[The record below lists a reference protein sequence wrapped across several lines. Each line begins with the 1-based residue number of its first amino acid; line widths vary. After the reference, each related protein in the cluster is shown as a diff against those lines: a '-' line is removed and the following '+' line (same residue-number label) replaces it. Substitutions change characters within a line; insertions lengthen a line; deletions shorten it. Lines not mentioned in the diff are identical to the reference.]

1 MNFMKWGD
9 LCGSAVSWILGP
21 RGGPFWA
28 PFGPPPLPGR
38 ATKIEKLFFIPG
50 VHSIL
55 GRRKSYS
62 V

>member
-1 MNFMKWGD
+1 MEFAF
-9 LCGSAVSWILGP
+9 SAVSWILGP
-21 RGGPFWA
+21 RGGP
-28 PFGPPPLPGR
+28 PFGPPLPPPLPGR

-55 GRRKSYS
+55 GRRKSHS